1 MWEEG
6 EEEEAVIAKA
16 AVAME
21 SARAAAGAVA
31 RAAEQVELLAG
42 VEMTARSC

>member
-1 MWEEG
+1 MVWEEG
-6 EEEEAVIAKA
+6 EEEAVIAKA

-31 RAAEQVELLAG
+31 RVAEQIELLVG
-42 VEMTARSC
+42 VEMTARS